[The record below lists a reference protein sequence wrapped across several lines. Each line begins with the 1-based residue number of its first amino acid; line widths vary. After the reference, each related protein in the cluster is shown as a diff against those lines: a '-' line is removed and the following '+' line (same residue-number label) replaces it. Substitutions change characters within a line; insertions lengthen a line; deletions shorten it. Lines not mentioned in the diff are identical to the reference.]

1 MKSIKFD
8 EETRRRSSKK
18 GQIMVILE
26 NIFSYYKEI
35 GREIASFFGN
45 DVVINYHKYQNEKPL
60 SFIVTMEII
69 IPQLKA
75 EDDYGL
81 VLSTEAQKS
90 SQSKSEVNSNNE
102 LFLISDISY
111 GDGKVIQSS
120 NEISFSFFDNISTNE
135 ALNFVRLFFS
145 DNINFIKDE
154 LINHYGLRNG

>member
-1 MKSIKFD
+1 M
-8 EETRRRSSKK
+8 
-18 GQIMVILE
+18 
-26 NIFSYYKEI
+26 
-35 GREIASFFGN
+35 
-45 DVVINYHKYQNEKPL
+45 
-60 SFIVTMEII
+60 
-69 IPQLKA
+69 
-75 EDDYGL
+75 

-90 SQSKSEVNSNNE
+90 SQPKSEVNSNNE